1 VAISGGG
8 GVGGT
13 GDGTCV
19 GMAVAVAVAV
29 AVGSVV
35 GATVAVGSVSGVTIG
50 VIGVAAGAGDEPLHP
65 AATNARIVTMPNTMP
80 SLESFKSL
88 PLESTLS

>member
-19 GMAVAVAVAV
+19 GMAVAVAV

>member
-1 VAISGGG
+1 MVVSVGG

-19 GMAVAVAVAV
+19 AMAVAVAVAV
-29 AVGSVV
+29 AVGSVI
-35 GATVAVGSVSGVTIG
+35 GVTIG

-65 AATNARIVTMPNTMP
+65 AATNARTVTMPNTMP
-80 SLESFKSL
+80 SLESFKFL

>member
-1 VAISGGG
+1 MAVSVGG

-13 GDGTCV
+13 GDGTCI
-19 GMAVAVAVAV
+19 GMAVAVAV
-29 AVGSVV
+29 GSGV

-50 VIGVAAGAGDEPLHP
+50 VIGVAAGAEDEPLHP
-65 AATNARIVTMPNTMP
+65 PATNARTVTMPNTMP

-88 PLESTLS
+88 PLESILS

>member
-1 VAISGGG
+1 VVVSVGG

-19 GMAVAVAVAV
+19 AMAVAVAV
-29 AVGSVV
+29 AVGSVI
-35 GATVAVGSVSGVTIG
+35 GVTIG

-65 AATNARIVTMPNTMP
+65 AATNARTVTMPNTMP
-80 SLESFKSL
+80 SLESFKFL

>member
-1 VAISGGG
+1 MVVSVGG

-19 GMAVAVAVAV
+19 AMAVAVAV
-29 AVGSVV
+29 AVGSVI
-35 GATVAVGSVSGVTIG
+35 GVTIG

-65 AATNARIVTMPNTMP
+65 AATNARTVTMPNTMP
-80 SLESFKSL
+80 SLESFKFL

>member
-1 VAISGGG
+1 MVVSVGG

-19 GMAVAVAVAV
+19 AMAMAVAVAV
-29 AVGSVV
+29 AVGSVI
-35 GATVAVGSVSGVTIG
+35 GVTIG

-65 AATNARIVTMPNTMP
+65 AATNARTVTMPNTMP
-80 SLESFKSL
+80 SLESFKFL